1 MRCDNTGPNPSFTC
15 QDDQILGEYLEND
28 LKDTHVEWW
37 RAYTDHLV
45 HGLTASGGSLATL
58 HSDRETTEELITA
71 LVGQIQGSDSLN
83 LLTGLQVTT
92 TITRPVSLSLTPWSS
107 HSHSMSSDVSVLG
120 GSGSHH
126 GVPGPVCEETDQ
138 QL

>member
-1 MRCDNTGPNPSFTC
+1 MSPDLRCDNTGPAPSFTC
-15 QDDQILGEYLEND
+15 RDHQIIGEYLEND
-28 LKDTHVEWW
+28 LKETHVEWW
-37 RAYTDHLV
+37 RGYTDHLL

-83 LLTGLQVTT
+83 LLTGLQVTLT
-92 TITRPVSLSLTPWSS
+92 KPVSP
-107 HSHSMSSDVSVLG
+107 
-120 GSGSHH
+120 
-126 GVPGPVCEETDQ
+126 